1 MDLRAVIMAGG
12 TGTRFWPL
20 SRRKR
25 PKQFLPITSH
35 KTMIEDT
42 VGRLYPLLKPGEI
55 YTIAN
60 RELTE
65 ILRGYLPDAPA
76 GNLLIEPEARNTAPC
91 LMLATAALYLE
102 NPEAVL
108 AVLPADHAIRDADKF
123 RERLRAGAEAAAA
136 DDRLITFGIPPAFPA
151 TGYGYI
157 RFSRTS
163 PQVFG
168 GGASFYAVQEFKE
181 NPDSASAQEFC
192 DAGNYFWNSGMFL
205 WQARVFAR
213 QIERYAPE
221 LHAHWE
227 AMLEAVRREN
237 RAGIAAVY
245 QRLPATSIDYALM
258 EKSQGVLMG
267 EGDFGWS
274 DVGAWSALSEFW
286 PRDGDGNAVRG
297 ESLAIGSRNCLA
309 YSSPGKLT
317 ALIGVQDLIVV
328 ETEDALLICRK
339 DQDQKVKD
347 LVAELRKAGKDE
359 LL

>member
-20 SRRKR
+20 SRRER
-25 PKQFLPITSH
+25 PKQFLPITSAR
-35 KTMIEDT
+35 TMIEET
-42 VGRLYPLLKPGEI
+42 VGRLHPLLKPAEI

-60 RELTE
+60 RGQTE
-65 ILRGYLPDAPA
+65 IIRGYLPDSPA
-76 GNLLIEPEARNTAPC
+76 GNLLIEPEART
-91 LMLATAALYLE
+91 M
-102 NPEAVL
+102 
-108 AVLPADHAIRDADKF
+108 AVLPADHAIRDADTF
-123 RERLRAGAEAAAA
+123 RERLLAGAEAAAA
-136 DDRLITFGIPPAFPA
+136 DDRLITFGIPPTFPA

-157 RFSRTS
+157 RFSRNA
-163 PQVFG
+163 PQVYG
-168 GGASFYAVQEFKE
+168 GGASFYSVQEFKE
-181 NPDSASAQEFC
+181 KPDSAAARKFC

-221 LHAHWE
+221 LHSHWE
-227 AMLEAVRREN
+227 AMLEAVRRDD

-286 PRDGDGNAVRG
+286 PRDRDGNAARG
-297 ESLAIGSRNCLA
+297 EYLAIGSRNCLA
-309 YSSPGKLT
+309 YSSAGKLT
-317 ALIGVQDLIVV
+317 ALIGVEDLIVV

-339 DQDQKVKD
+339 DQDQRVKD
-347 LVAELRKAGKDE
+347 LVAELHKAGKDD